1 MIYEVLYLFL
11 LFIIYSMIG
20 YLAEV
25 FFIFI
30 MDKKLTFNRGFLIGP
45 YIPIYGVSIICMV
58 RLLSPYKDDLLV
70 LFIMSTVAC
79 TVIEYVTSY
88 IMEKM
93 FKLRWWDY
101 SHLSFNING
110 RVCLMV
116 SFLFGLGSIFITKI
130 VNPLI
135 EGCLTKVPHWLIILI
150 SLIILIIFIADII
163 ISYIAVINIKIEAK
177 KYDRTDATETIKT
190 EIEDYL
196 HSHNFISNQI
206 KRLFNAFPDVK
217 SLKYINFKDY
227 KKLVAK
233 LKNTH
238 KKNKID
244 K

>member
-101 SHLSFNING
+101 
-110 RVCLMV
+110 
-116 SFLFGLGSIFITKI
+116 
-130 VNPLI
+130 
-135 EGCLTKVPHWLIILI
+135 
-150 SLIILIIFIADII
+150 
-163 ISYIAVINIKIEAK
+163 
-177 KYDRTDATETIKT
+177 
-190 EIEDYL
+190 
-196 HSHNFISNQI
+196 
-206 KRLFNAFPDVK
+206 
-217 SLKYINFKDY
+217 
-227 KKLVAK
+227 
-233 LKNTH
+233 
-238 KKNKID
+238 
-244 K
+244 